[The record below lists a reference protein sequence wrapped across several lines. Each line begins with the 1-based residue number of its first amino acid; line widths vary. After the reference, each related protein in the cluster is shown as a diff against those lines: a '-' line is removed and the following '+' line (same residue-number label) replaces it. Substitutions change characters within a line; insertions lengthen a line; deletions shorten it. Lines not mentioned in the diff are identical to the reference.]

1 MNRALPLLLIASIP
15 LSACATKGEYPS
27 LSRRDAERI
36 TGIAQ
41 PSGQLTAPAPVPPPN
56 AQISARLFQ
65 LVEQARVANGQFA
78 EQRGRSER
86 LVAQGAGSAPSSEG
100 WAVASIALAELESA
114 RNDTMVAMTSID
126 EIQAAD
132 ALAHYNTP
140 SGDAPAIAA
149 AQAQVAGWIDQQD
162 VVLDALGRKL
172 GG

>member
-15 LSACATKGEYPS
+15 LSACVTKGEYPS
-27 LSRRDAERI
+27 LARRDAERI

-41 PSGQLTAPAPVPPPN
+41 PSGQSIAPAPVPPPD
-56 AQISARLFQ
+56 AQISAQLSQ

-78 EQRGRSER
+78 EQRARSER
-86 LVAQGAGSAPSSEG
+86 LVAQGAGSAPSSES

-126 EIQAAD
+126 EIHAAD

-140 SGDAPAIAA
+140 SGDAPVIAA
-149 AQAQVAGWIDQQD
+149 AQAQVAGWIDQQN